1 MSSRSPD
8 GVVYLTTPIYY
19 INGPPH
25 LGHAYTTI
33 VADTM
38 ARYRR
43 LTGADVFLLTGTD
56 EHGDKIA
63 QAAAQAGE
71 APQALAD
78 RNANAFRK
86 QWDALGITYD
96 DFIRTTEPRHARVV
110 QAILQALHDGGQIY
124 FGKYGGQYC
133 FGCER
138 FYTEKEIVDGKCPDH
153 QTPLT
158 YIEEENYFFRM
169 SAYQDWL
176 RRYLEDHPDVVQPE
190 RYRNELLGFLREPL
204 QDLSISRPKS
214 RLQWGIPLP
223 FDDRF
228 VTYVWFDALLN
239 YVSAL
244 GGPGGD
250 RLRRYWPHV
259 HHLIGKDI
267 LKPHGVYW
275 PCMLKAAGLLG
286 DEGSEDAGLPAF
298 ARLRVNGYWTVAG
311 GKMSKSV
318 GNVVDALQ
326 LTRKYGNDAFRYFV
340 LREMPFGQDAS
351 FSEEA
356 LVERLNADLANDLG
370 NLVSRA
376 TTMVVNFGPQVAGTT
391 PAPEDQ
397 EREIRDH
404 ARKTREAVAQAM
416 DQFAFQRALV
426 EIWSFVGGVNR
437 YVDATQPWALAKDPG
452 KRGRLAA
459 VLLTLAD
466 SLAYLGIVLD
476 PVRAGGRRPHPGGDR
491 RRARPAARGCR
502 GGAHRDARRRRA
514 AVGPLP
520 ARRPAGTRFAGRRS
534 RGAGRA
540 HHDRGVQAP
549 GPPRGRS
556 ARGGGGAEIEEAAQA
571 HRAPRRRD
579 ADAGRRD
586 RRALPARSP
595 PGPEGGHRRESRA
608 GNAHGRDLE
617 RDGAGRLGG
626 RDARAPRARSGPSA
640 RRAGPLASARVPC
653 RPRRIRFPHRG
664 RSPRRGGRP
673 GGLSSDAGGSRSPRS
688 PPAS

>member
-8 GVVYLTTPIYY
+8 RVFYLTTPIYY

-33 VADTM
+33 VADAM

-43 LTGADVFLLTGTD
+43 LAGDDVFFLTGTD

-63 QAAAQAGE
+63 QAAAKAGE

-78 RNANAFRK
+78 RNSKAFQD
-86 QWDALGITYD
+86 QWSALGITYD
-96 DFIRTTEPRHARVV
+96 DFIRTTEPRHTRVV
-110 QAILQALHDGGQIY
+110 QTILQALHDRGEIY
-124 FGKYGGQYC
+124 FGKYGGHYC

-176 RRYLEDHPDVVQPE
+176 GRYLEEHPDVVQPE

-244 GGPGGD
+244 GGPGAD
-250 RLRRYWPHV
+250 RFRRYWPHV

-267 LKPHGVYW
+267 LKPHGIYW
-275 PCMLKAAGLLG
+275 PCMLKAAGLLR
-286 DEGSEDAGLPAF
+286 DEPTADPSRPGF
-298 ARLRVNGYWTVAG
+298 ATLRVHGYWTLGG
-311 GKMSKSV
+311 GKISKSV
-318 GNVVDALQ
+318 GNVVEALA

-351 FSEEA
+351 FTEEA

-376 TTMVVNFGPQVAGTT
+376 TTMLVSFGPQAAGAP
-391 PAPEDQ
+391 PAVEEPDRAIHQGASET
-397 EREIRDH
+397 RD
-404 ARKTREAVAQAM
+404 AVRQAM
-416 DQFAFQRALV
+416 DRFAFQGALV
-426 EIWSFVGGVNR
+426 EIWRFIGDVNR
-437 YVDATQPWALAKDPG
+437 YVDASQPWALAKDPA
-452 KRGRLAA
+452 RRSRLAA
-459 VLLTLAD
+459 VLVTLAD
-466 SLAYLGIVLD
+466 ALRYLGIVLEPFLPD
-476 PVRAGGRRPHPGGDR
+476 A
-491 RRARPAARGCR
+491 AARI
-502 GGAHRDARRRRA
+502 RA
-514 AVGPLP
+514 AIGDTRPPVLANAVVGRLTGLALVERLSGLFPRIDTKAPTLSAAAP
-520 ARRPAGTRFAGRRS
+520 AS
-534 RGAGRA
+534 R
-540 HHDRGVQAP
+540 AP
-549 GPPRGRS
+549 GEAS
-556 ARGGGGAEIEEAAQA
+556 TARITIEEFKRLDLRVAEVLAAEA
-571 HRAPRRRD
+571 VPKSKKLLRLTVRLGDDTRTMV
-579 ADAGRRD
+579 AGIAEHYRPE
-586 RRALPARSP
+586 ALVGRKVVVVANLEPATLMGVTSN
-595 PGPEGGHRRESRA
+595 GMVLA
-608 GNAHGRDLE
+608 GSAGDTLALLALDRDLPS
-617 RDGAGRLGG
+617 GAKVR
-626 RDARAPRARSGPSA
+626 
-640 RRAGPLASARVPC
+640 
-653 RPRRIRFPHRG
+653 
-664 RSPRRGGRP
+664 
-673 GGLSSDAGGSRSPRS
+673 
-688 PPAS
+688 